1 MKIKESSRSSRKFNQ
16 VEKFKCPEYNQNCLG
31 MQEVGKSESEK
42 KKLIK
47 IDLKMREMMKL
58 TYKDVKTV
66 IITIIHMFKMIQEYM
81 NMIKRE
87 TVNVKK
93 IKKTCRNENHN
104 I

>member
-1 MKIKESSRSSRKFNQ
+1 
-16 VEKFKCPEYNQNCLG
+16 
-31 MQEVGKSESEK
+31 
-42 KKLIK
+42 
-47 IDLKMREMMKL
+47 MREMMKL
-58 TYKDVKTV
+58 TYKDVKTA
-66 IITIIHMFKMIQEYM
+66 IINIIHMFKMIQEYM